1 MDGHFFGA
9 PLTPPARR
17 AFTLIELLV
26 VVSIISILAAIAVPN
41 FLEAQVRAKVSRMR
55 NDMRSLA
62 TAVESYRADHNRYPP
77 RSKFPTGASF
87 RGVGTVTS
95 PDCVDCRIRELS
107 VFTSPIAYIS
117 SIPADVFE
125 NAIAPPNNVIDYYEP
140 ILVDHMSTD
149 PVHSRN
155 SQGLPIQ
162 PYPQGMQVGAKYG
175 WALMSVG
182 PDGVFGTRSNLGNYP
197 PQTRTA
203 DQVWFNEYDPT
214 NGTISAG
221 NLWRFQR
228 SGTIAN
234 EVFDPNW

>member
-1 MDGHFFGA
+1 MRMDGHLTGA
-9 PLTPPARR
+9 RSRPTACGG
-17 AFTLIELLV
+17 FTLIELLV

-55 NDMRSLA
+55 NDMRVLA

-77 RSKFPTGASF
+77 RSKFPVGATF
-87 RGVGTVTS
+87 AGVGTVRS
-95 PDCVDCRIRELS
+95 DACPDCRIRELS

-117 SIPADVFE
+117 TIPKDVFE

-140 ILVDHMSTD
+140 ILVDHMS
-149 PVHSRN
+149 R
-155 SQGLPIQ
+155 
-162 PYPQGMQVGAKYG
+162 GAAADYERGKQEQTKYG

-182 PDGVFGTRSNLGNYP
+182 PDGVFGARDNRGNFP
-197 PQTRTA
+197 AGTRTTNH
-203 DQVWFNEYDPT
+203 VWFNEYDPT
-214 NGTISAG
+214 NGTVSPG

-234 EVFDPNW
+234 EAFDPNWNRD